1 EGHVIEHDD
10 SAHYETP
17 FRAGCGKTAGAGSW
31 SGGAARCR
39 RGGVVAGTF
48 IGGRR
53 AWGGQ
58 PGGTVLGRAAVRLGL
73 VAGGGRGARSGPRGG
88 RAAWPGAASP
98 PSICASACWRAS
110 PSAPASSST
119 A

>member
-1 EGHVIEHDD
+1 AAAVLKAIWHLLDGPAWCLHDPVQGHVIEHDD

-58 PGGTVLGRAAVRLGL
+58 TGGTVLGRAAVRLGL
-73 VAGGGRGARSGPRGG
+73 VAGVVVVPVAVPEAGER
-88 RAAWPGAASP
+88 PGL
-98 PSICASACWRAS
+98 
-110 PSAPASSST
+110 
-119 A
+119 